1 MNKYKNYFLKVSKV
15 LETWGWHRWAQ
26 VADKRMLGGRG
37 TLEQEGREGFEQEV
51 EGSILNLV

>member
-1 MNKYKNYFLKVSKV
+1 M
-15 LETWGWHRWAQ
+15 
-26 VADKRMLGGRG
+26 ADKRMLGGRG